1 VNFCSKVPVHT
12 TSLIDRPSEKHGLLF
27 EYFYRICFLVTF
39 VANSGPRIQRRHTTS
54 CEEEEEKK
62 KKKIGSPDSA
72 DAIEL
77 LKKNPK
83 KTKTKKKKKRGRQI
97 QQTSQNL

>member
-1 VNFCSKVPVHT
+1 VK
-12 TSLIDRPSEKHGLLF
+12 KK
-27 EYFYRICFLVTF
+27 
-39 VANSGPRIQRRHTTS
+39 
-54 CEEEEEKK
+54 KK

-72 DAIEL
+72 DATEF

-83 KTKTKKKKKRGRQI
+83 KKKMGRQI